1 LFLFVLGTGLSSL
14 VQSGPG
20 RNYDFRTFMFPGI
33 IAMTV
38 LFTSVLSGIS
48 IVWDREFGFLR
59 EILVAPVRRGAIVAG
74 KCLGGATVATV
85 QGTLMMALA
94 GFVHVSYAPALM
106 ISLIFEMALT
116 AIALSAF
123 GILIASRM
131 EQVQSFGVV
140 VQFLVMPMF
149 FLSGAVFPLTKL
161 PVWLAALTKI
171 DPLSYAVDPMRR
183 AVFANAALPPGVA
196 QSLNPGMNWW
206 GWRLPVGVELGIVA
220 IFGVLLLTLAIS
232 QFSRND

>member
-1 LFLFVLGTGLSSL
+1 MTAVAPNLVAVQETGGTLAEDLRGVRIIWEREMIRFLRDRTRMATSIVQPVLFLFVLGAGLSSL

-20 RNYDFRTFMFPGI
+20 QSFDFRTFMFPGI

-59 EILVAPVRRGAIVAG
+59 EILVAPVHRGAIVAG

-85 QGTLMMALA
+85 QGTVMLALA
-94 GFVHVSYAPALM
+94 GLVHVSYAPALLVT
-106 ISLIFEMALT
+106 LIFEMALT

-131 EQVQSFGVV
+131 
-140 VQFLVMPMF
+140 
-149 FLSGAVFPLTKL
+149 
-161 PVWLAALTKI
+161 
-171 DPLSYAVDPMRR
+171 
-183 AVFANAALPPGVA
+183 
-196 QSLNPGMNWW
+196 
-206 GWRLPVGVELGIVA
+206 
-220 IFGVLLLTLAIS
+220 
-232 QFSRND
+232 